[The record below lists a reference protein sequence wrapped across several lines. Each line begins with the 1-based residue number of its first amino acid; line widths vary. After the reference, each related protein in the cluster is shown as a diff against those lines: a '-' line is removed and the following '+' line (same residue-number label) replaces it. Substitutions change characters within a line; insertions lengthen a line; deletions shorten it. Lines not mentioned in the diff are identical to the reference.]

1 MKAESWRCNGPV
13 CLYAYVPAEGSRTMC
28 FYIYYYFSFLYGER
42 QRQTF
47 AFGQIYNSL
56 QLRKYMFKTKFHNNN
71 KYLEDSEWVCFV
83 WKHWIYCRVY
93 TEAIMHL
100 FPNSQIFS
108 KVWFPA
114 FYLTYLHL
122 DTSFQTNA
130 WKWTLCETRNNGIR
144 KSAIYASWTSEVW
157 DKIYYHLYDCFSQ
170 VSEIWFHSNVW

>member
-1 MKAESWRCNGPV
+1 MKWWNGGSSEEKQTFRLFQSKNINIEEYLMKAESWRCNGPV

-83 WKHWIYCRVY
+83 WKHWIYCIVY

-100 FPNSQIFS
+100 FPNSQMS
-108 KVWFPA
+108 
-114 FYLTYLHL
+114 
-122 DTSFQTNA
+122 D
-130 WKWTLCETRNNGIR
+130 
-144 KSAIYASWTSEVW
+144 
-157 DKIYYHLYDCFSQ
+157 SQ
-170 VSEIWFHSNVW
+170 HSTWPICI